1 MRKKCGRSRLMR
13 NVLGFALPFAVI
25 LAIFLSL
32 PGMAAVPVPQVDN
45 DGDGMDDNWEA
56 KYGLNT
62 SRDDS
67 MEDPDGDGVKNIQEY
82 KDDTNPFDPN
92 ANSKDVERNKNLL
105 LLGVGLAMGIAGIA
119 SSAGIGIAGST
130 ASGAAAEKPDL
141 KVKMMILESLPM
153 TQGVYALVIV
163 IFLLRALDKTGV
175 MAQQAVG
182 FAGLAVGI
190 AYGLSSIS
198 AIPQGIIASSSI
210 SATAR
215 NSEIFGFSLIYTVL
229 SETLALFGLIA
240 AIFIMISAGLW

>member
-1 MRKKCGRSRLMR
+1 MRKMDRHSGLLR
-13 NVLGFALPFAVI
+13 NVLGIALPAFVI
-25 LAIFLSL
+25 LAVLLSI
-32 PGMAAVPVPQVDN
+32 PGARAVPVPQVDS
-45 DGDGMDDNWEA
+45 DGDGMDDSWEE

-82 KDDTNPFDPN
+82 KDNTNPFDPN

-105 LLGVGLAMGIAGIA
+105 LLGIGLAMGIAGIA

-141 KVKMMILESLPM
+141 KVKMMMLESLPM
-153 TQGVYALVIV
+153 TQGVYGLVIS
-163 IFLLRALDKTGV
+163 IFLLRALGNASV
-175 MAQQAVG
+175 MSQQAVG

-190 AYGLSSIS
+190 TYGLSSIS
-198 AIPQGIIASSSI
+198 AVPQGIIASSSI

-215 NSEIFGFSLIYTVL
+215 NSEIFGFSMIYTVI

-240 AIFIMISAGLW
+240 ALFIMMYTGLW